1 MKVNKPKTTTTKS
14 SNVNSSRFAPQAAT
28 TPADVISEFNNNNN
42 KIMYT
47 DRDNNHSF
55 VMNMMYKKDS
65 LKKLVNDENPNWNA
79 LKSIYQ

>member
-1 MKVNKPKTTTTKS
+1 MNVNKQKIKS
-14 SNVNSSRFAPQAAT
+14 STMNSRRFATKAAT
-28 TPADVISEFNNNNN
+28 TAVISELNN

-55 VMNMMYKKDS
+55 VMNMMNKKDS
-65 LKKLVNDENPNWNA
+65 LKNLVNEENPNWNA